1 MRPVT
6 LCFLVKDNKVLLAIK
21 KRSLS
26 GFNVA
31 IGKWN
36 GVGGKVDSGETI
48 KAAAVREISEEI
60 GVKTDEKN
68 LEKVGNIKF
77 YFKDKSEWNQE
88 VHIFLVRDWL
98 GDPKESEEMMPKWY
112 SHDEVPFEDMWQ
124 DDKHWLP
131 MVLAGKKVEGSF
143 DFINEGSQIDGFDIR
158 EI

>member
-6 LCFLVKDNKVLLAIK
+6 LCFLVKDNKVLLAVK

-36 GVGGKVDSGETI
+36 GVGGKVDVGETI
-48 KAAAVREISEEI
+48 EAAAVREIGEEI
-60 GVKTDEKN
+60 GVKIGKQH
-68 LEKVGNIKF
+68 LEKVGNIEF
-77 YFKDKSEWNQE
+77 HFKDKPDWDQQM
-88 VHIFLVRDWL
+88 HIFLVRNWQ
-98 GDPKESEEMMPKWY
+98 GEPKESEEMAPKWY
-112 SHDEVPFEDMWQ
+112 LHNEIPFDSMWP

-131 MVLAGKKVEGSF
+131 AVLSGKKIEGKF
-143 DFINEGSQIDGFDIR
+143 YFNNEGANIDEFDIR

>member
-68 LEKVGNIKF
+68 LRFQRYRG
-77 YFKDKSEWNQE
+77 
-88 VHIFLVRDWL
+88 FL
-98 GDPKESEEMMPKWY
+98 
-112 SHDEVPFEDMWQ
+112 
-124 DDKHWLP
+124 
-131 MVLAGKKVEGSF
+131 
-143 DFINEGSQIDGFDIR
+143 
-158 EI
+158 

>member
-6 LCFLVKDNKVLLAIK
+6 LCFLVKDNKILLAVK

-26 GFNVA
+26 GFGVA

-36 GVGGKVDSGETI
+36 GVGGKVDVGETI
-48 KAAAVREISEEI
+48 EAAAVREMGEEI
-60 GVKTDEKN
+60 GVKTAEQN

-77 YFKDKSEWNQE
+77 YFKDKSEWNQH
-88 VHIFLVRDWL
+88 VHIFLVRDWE
-98 GDPKESEEMMPKWY
+98 GEPKESEEMMPRWY
-112 SHDEVPFEDMWQ
+112 SINEVPFDKMWA

-131 MVLAGKKVEGSF
+131 AVLAGKKVEGEF
-143 DFINEGSQIDGFDIR
+143 NFVNEGAQIDGFNIR

>member
-6 LCFLVKDNKVLLAIK
+6 LCFLVKDNKILLAVK

-26 GFNVA
+26 GFGVA

-36 GVGGKVDSGETI
+36 GVGGKVDVGETI
-48 KAAAVREISEEI
+48 EAAAVREI
-60 GVKTDEKN
+60 GVKTAEQN

-77 YFKDKSEWNQE
+77 YFKDKSEWNQH
-88 VHIFLVRDWL
+88 VHIFLVRDWE
-98 GDPKESEEMMPKWY
+98 GEPKESEEMMPRWY
-112 SHDEVPFEDMWQ
+112 SINEVPFDKMWA

-131 MVLAGKKVEGSF
+131 AVLAGKKVEGEF
-143 DFINEGSQIDGFDIR
+143 NFVNEGAQIDGFNIR